1 MKKNLDDY
9 ILEGKNDI
17 IVYSCMFILLS
28 LLLLIIGCYL
38 NFVYIIFLSFFLL
51 LPRIIERIVVYN
63 NLKIINSYLLNNN
76 LVNKI
81 GNIDYWNDY
90 YYFLT
95 ENYMII
101 IYKKKVYL
109 VDYNNID
116 YIYSRDKISLGKNS
130 YVQTFLYIHTK
141 QKKTFRIMIYSSIL
155 VGEELKDISSYL
167 IEKNSDIEI
176 KEFKENSIKDFFQN
190 DCIVIDNNK
199 KI

>member
-51 LPRIIERIVVYN
+51 LPRIFERIAVYN

-109 VDYNNID
+109 VGYNNID

-155 VGEELKDISSYL
+155 VGEEFKDISSYL

-190 DCIVIDNNK
+190 DCIVIDDNK

>member
-51 LPRIIERIVVYN
+51 LPRIFERIAVYN

-109 VDYNNID
+109 VGYNSID

-155 VGEELKDISSYL
+155 VGEELKDISNYL

-176 KEFKENSIKDFFQN
+176 KEFKESSIKDFFKN
-190 DCIVIDNNK
+190 DCIVIDDK
-199 KI
+199 